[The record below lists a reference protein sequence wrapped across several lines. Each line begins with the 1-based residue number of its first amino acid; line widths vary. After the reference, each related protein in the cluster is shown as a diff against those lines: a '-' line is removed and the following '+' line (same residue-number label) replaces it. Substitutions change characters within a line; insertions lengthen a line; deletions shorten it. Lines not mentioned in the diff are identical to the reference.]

1 MIQAAIS
8 WYSAGPIITVNGRI
22 TAIDYMV
29 ILGNPVHPMVQMVF
43 SNNDA
48 IFQDDNS
55 LIHTAISVQSWCEE
69 HENVLQH
76 LPWPAQLPD
85 LNIIEP
91 LWSVLESRVRS
102 RLPSP
107 STLKQLEDVLCE
119 EWYSIP
125 LETIQNL
132 HEPIPRRIQAVL
144 PANGGPTLY

>member
-1 MIQAAIS
+1 MGSRSVVIQAAIS
-8 WYSAGPIITVNGRI
+8 WYSAGPIITLNGQI

-55 LIHTAISVQSWCEE
+55 LIHTAVSVQSWCEE

-76 LPWPAQLPD
+76 HPWPAQLPD
-85 LNIIEP
+85 INIIEP
-91 LWSVLESRVRS
+91 LWSVLESWVRS
-102 RLPSP
+102 RLPPP
-107 STLKQLEDVLCE
+107 STLKQLEDVLSE
-119 EWYSIP
+119 DWYRIP

-132 HEPIPRRIQAVL
+132 
-144 PANGGPTLY
+144 